1 MYRKD
6 RLQKDMEGAEKRMME
21 ETLLQLA
28 ARLREKAFYRYVMDR
43 PGYQE
48 RLDIACKAEKSY
60 HDLELTEKQREQVD
74 LLLESREEA
83 EEYELTLTY
92 VAGLLDGI
100 AGLQKLGFL
109 DMYVTTGE
117 SDQETG

>member
-1 MYRKD
+1 
-6 RLQKDMEGAEKRMME
+6 MME